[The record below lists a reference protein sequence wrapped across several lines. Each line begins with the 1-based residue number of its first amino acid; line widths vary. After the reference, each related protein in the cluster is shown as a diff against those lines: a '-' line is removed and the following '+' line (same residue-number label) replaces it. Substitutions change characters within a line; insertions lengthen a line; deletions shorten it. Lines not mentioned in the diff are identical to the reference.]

1 VTAFG
6 LILLVIGA
14 VIAVAEAHY
23 PAHGIAG
30 GLGVLAMA
38 AGAVLAISG
47 LGGGLLVALLAGGA
61 LAGGGIGMVRLV
73 LMQSENVRGR
83 RVRTGPEGL
92 IGHIGVVRSWSDGRG
107 SVSLDGGVWRACES
121 PGPDEEPD
129 LLHPGDQVVV
139 ERLSG
144 LTVSVRRAEQWELL

>member
-1 VTAFG
+1 M
-6 LILLVIGA
+6 
-14 VIAVAEAHY
+14 AEAHY

-38 AGAVLAISG
+38 VGAVLAISG

-61 LAGGGIGMVRLV
+61 LAGGGAGMVRLV
-73 LMQSENVRGR
+73 LKQGESVRGR
-83 RVRTGPEGL
+83 RVQTGPEGL
-92 IGHIGVVRSWSDGRG
+92 IGHVGVVRSWSDGSG
-107 SVSLDGGVWRACES
+107 SVSLDGAVWRARES
-121 PGPDEEPD
+121 PGPDEQPE

-144 LTVSVRRAEQWELL
+144 LTISVRRAEQWEL